1 MPITREQF
9 ESGLTAEQFIDRMEV
24 NKERF
29 LDNVQAN
36 SLSFDDRQFFNSRPV
51 SIAAIGEDWC
61 TDVIQFLPV
70 IVKLAEEVPSINLRI
85 FERDENPD
93 IINMYLKDGQFQSIP
108 VFVVYDEN
116 WSELGH
122 FIERP
127 AAVTKMMA
135 EETARFARENPQLEG
150 ATRSYDKMP
159 DETRAAVRA
168 NSSKFRWD
176 NMEAWNRIFLE
187 EFKAIVSGGVTAAR

>member
-9 ESGLTAEQFIDRMEV
+9 ETGLTAEQFIERMEV

-29 LDNVQAN
+29 VDNVAAN

-70 IVKLAEEVPSINLRI
+70 IVKLAEEVPSVTLRV

-93 IINMYLKDGQFQSIP
+93 IMNMYLNQGLHQSIP
-108 VFVVYDEN
+108 VFVVMDEN
-116 WSELGH
+116 WNELGH

-127 AAVTKMMA
+127 AAVTKLMA

-159 DETRAAVRA
+159 EETRTAVRA
-168 NSSKFRWD
+168 NSSRFRWD

-187 EFKAIVSGGVTAAR
+187 EFKAIVSSGVAAAR

>member
-85 FERDENPD
+85 FERDENLD
-93 IINMYLKDGQFQSIP
+93 IMNMYLKDGQFQSIP

>member
-9 ESGLTAEQFIDRMEV
+9 ASGLTADQFIERMEV

-29 LDNVQAN
+29 LDNIQAN
-36 SLSFDDRQFFNSRPV
+36 SLSFDDRQFFNARPV

-70 IVKLAEEVPSINLRI
+70 IVKLAEEVPAVTLRI

-93 IINMYLKDGQFQSIP
+93 LINMYLKDGKFQSIP
-108 VFVVYDEN
+108 VFVVYDQDWN
-116 WSELGH
+116 ELGH

-127 AAVTKMMA
+127 EAVTKQMA
-135 EETARFARENPQLEG
+135 EETARFARENPHLEG
-150 ATRSYDKMP
+150 ANRSYDNMP
-159 DETRAAVRA
+159 DEVRQQVRA
-168 NSSKFRWD
+168 NSARFRWQ
-176 NMEAWNRIFLE
+176 NMEAWNRIFLD
-187 EFKAIVSGGVTAAR
+187 EFKAIVSGGVAAAR